1 MAINFLRGCGNIDG
15 NKSASPTDRDLA
27 ELYETFLGAAITDE
41 ILSLVA
47 YIAYFPGHISMV
59 LHNHSA
65 YRIPFDSSPLTPA
78 SAEKPY
84 ECFDEAQHER
94 KISNDFRSSS
104 VRPEALEG

>member
-1 MAINFLRGCGNIDG
+1 MDHDSNSSGHTEID
-15 NKSASPTDRDLA
+15 
-27 ELYETFLGAAITDE
+27 
-41 ILSLVA
+41 
-47 YIAYFPGHISMV
+47 
-59 LHNHSA
+59 
-65 YRIPFDSSPLTPA
+65 